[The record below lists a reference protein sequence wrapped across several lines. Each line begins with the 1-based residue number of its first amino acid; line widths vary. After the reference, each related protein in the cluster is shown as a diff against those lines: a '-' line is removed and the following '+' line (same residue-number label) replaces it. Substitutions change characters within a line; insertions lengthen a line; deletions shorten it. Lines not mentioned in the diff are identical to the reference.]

1 VLIPLGDSIGSR
13 LDWRAGAPRRL
24 VGHHVPLFR
33 VRADVSDIVEARRRS
48 TALHPLPVPTRHQA
62 AIEPLH
68 QRVVLDV
75 TTFADAY
82 DYDIREW
89 DSVEVLR
96 KFVRVDVEGGLYEC
110 DWTAACLDL
119 VGEGADRVGVVQWF
133 TSHGPKCGAGRC
145 RRGTTALTGRN
156 GECGV
161 LGSRVNTPVYNL
173 DLIQLHRMRA

>member
-1 VLIPLGDSIGSR
+1 MIITAGSPCSFP
-13 LDWRAGAPRRL
+13 WGTASGPAWTGEPEPRGGSL
-24 VGHHVPLFR
+24 VTTYPLFR

-89 DSVEVLR
+89 
-96 KFVRVDVEGGLYEC
+96 
-110 DWTAACLDL
+110 
-119 VGEGADRVGVVQWF
+119 
-133 TSHGPKCGAGRC
+133 
-145 RRGTTALTGRN
+145 
-156 GECGV
+156 
-161 LGSRVNTPVYNL
+161 
-173 DLIQLHRMRA
+173 